1 MEQYS
6 KLTEEQKS
14 SVREGPSAQTTS
26 TTEETKYVIAEA
38 ASLEEAS
45 TEPEEDISQEINA
58 RVSERVQ
65 VLTEE
70 NQLKINQ

>member
-14 SVREGPSAQTTS
+14 SVREGPSAKIAS
-26 TTEETKYVIAEA
+26 AAEETKYVIAEA